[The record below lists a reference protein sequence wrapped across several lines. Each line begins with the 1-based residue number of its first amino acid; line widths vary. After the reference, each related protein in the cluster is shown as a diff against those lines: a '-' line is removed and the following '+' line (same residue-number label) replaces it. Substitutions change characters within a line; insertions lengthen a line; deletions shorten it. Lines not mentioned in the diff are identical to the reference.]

1 MNFMLKITED
11 LYDKVIITDA
21 GFAETA
27 LFGLEILLLGMG
39 AVFSVLCLIWGCLSI
54 FSIAFTKSSK
64 KPAKSEAAVTEVQ
77 SAPVQSASAQSEELV
92 AVIAAAIAMA
102 ESESNGTKFTVVSFR
117 RK

>member
-21 GFAETA
+21 GFVETA
-27 LFGLEILLLGMG
+27 LFGLEILLLGLG
-39 AVFSVLCLIWGCLSI
+39 AVFAVLCLIWGCLAI
-54 FSIAFTKSSK
+54 FSIVFTKAPK
-64 KPAKSEAAVTEVQ
+64 KPAKSEVAAAEAQ
-77 SAPVQSASAQSEELV
+77 AAPVQRADAQSEELV